1 MAHSHQRARAQRA
14 RRARVMGLRQQVLVQ
29 HNGSGLYG
37 NDLRRLVGVRGV
49 VAQSLQW
56 QQHPD
61 RYFTYEVVQEA
72 QEEGA
77 EGEEREEEGEQGT
90 LRRGHCYFEY
100 TNALT
105 ALVQTHRTRLYDW
118 AERLR
123 RFTIVVP
130 AASSPRPKAHVG

>member
-1 MAHSHQRARAQRA
+1 M
-14 RRARVMGLRQQVLVQ
+14 
-29 HNGSGLYG
+29 
-37 NDLRRLVGVRGV
+37 GVRGV

-72 QEEGA
+72 QEEGEEGE
-77 EGEEREEEGEQGT
+77 EGEEREEEGAQGT